1 MLNVNVVEKRTIAMK
16 LALAV
21 LTKKLVKEFGAK
33 NVISRKNAK
42 HAASA
47 NRSSVRTMVISI
59 QIRNAVD

>member
-21 LTKKLVKEFGAK
+21 VTKTLKEFGAK

-47 NRSSVRTMVISI
+47 KRSSVRTMVISI
-59 QIRNAVD
+59 QIRTAVD